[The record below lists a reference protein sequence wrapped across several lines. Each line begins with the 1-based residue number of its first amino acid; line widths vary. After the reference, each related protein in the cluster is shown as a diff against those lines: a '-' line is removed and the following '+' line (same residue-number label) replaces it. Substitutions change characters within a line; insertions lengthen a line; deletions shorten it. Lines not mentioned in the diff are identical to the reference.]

1 MSTAKK
7 PPKNR
12 STTGKGRELTQFKPG
27 ESGNPTGRPFGSRN
41 RKTVIMA
48 AMVRIAENKDMTP
61 EEIEEAIQV
70 AGIEKAL
77 KGSFFHY
84 QEVSNG
90 FYGKITDKSE
100 IEVKGKTLADIIAAA
115 ATAKKKPAAST
126 NAKRAT
132 KR

>member
-1 MSTAKK
+1 MSSSKNSITTAPKAKK
-7 PPKNR
+7 VP
-12 STTGKGRELTQFKPG
+12 GKPFAKGT
-27 ESGNPTGRPFGSRN
+27 SGNPKGRPLGSRD
-41 RKTVIMA
+41 RRTVIRDA
-48 AMVRIAENKDMTP
+48 LIRIGEKKNMTP
-61 EEIEEAIQV
+61 EEIEDAIQV

-84 QEVSNG
+84 QEISNG
-90 FYGKITDKSE
+90 LYGKITDKSE

-115 ATAKKKPAAST
+115 AAAKKKQAAST